1 MNPTSWSKF
10 VQENFDKLLLVFVF
24 LACIV
29 LVVHLVHDARDQELV
44 LWGREIADTVLGALL
59 GLITGHALAASR
71 TTATTTGNPP
81 ATSVVTETK

>member
-1 MNPTSWSKF
+1 MTPTNWPKF
-10 VQENFDKLLLVFVF
+10 IQENFDKLLLVFVF
-24 LACIV
+24 LSCVV
-29 LVVHLVHDARDQELV
+29 LVVHLVHDSRDQELV

-71 TTATTTGNPP
+71 TVATTTGNPP